1 MNRRHATL
9 VHLSDTHL
17 LGDGSL
23 LHGRIDTWARTVAA
37 LSAAAHFS
45 PDAVLVTGD
54 IADRGQQVHARA
66 ARLFEHVEQEL
77 GCPVITLPGNHDPA
91 GAIGGDFNRGRSA
104 SGPGPAD
111 TVHHVSGLRII
122 SLDSHGF
129 GTDEG
134 WLTDEQLLWV
144 AGLLATASARG
155 TVIAL
160 HHPPVPAP
168 LPALA
173 GRGLAAPEKLAAVL
187 AGSDVL
193 GILCGHYHLP
203 GMGSLGTIPVWVAP
217 AVSYNHNLFAPDD
230 TLQGLDTSWFSV
242 IKAGDGHF
250 FTTPVQVT
258 TPAAVFTRTTT
269 LPSREPVPV

>member
-1 MNRRHATL
+1 MSQRHAT
-9 VHLSDTHL
+9 VVQLSDTHL
-17 LGDGSL
+17 LGDGLL
-23 LHGRIDTWARTVAA
+23 LHGRIDTWTRTVAA

-45 PDAVLVTGD
+45 PDAVLITGD
-54 IADRGQQVHARA
+54 IADRGQSVHARA
-66 ARLFEHVEQEL
+66 AKLFEHAEREL
-77 GCPVITLPGNHDPA
+77 DCPVIVLPGNHDPA
-91 GAIGGDFNRGRSA
+91 GSVGEGFNRHRSA

-111 TVHHVSGLRII
+111 TVHQAGGLRII

-129 GTDEG
+129 GTEEG
-134 WLTDEQLLWV
+134 WLTDAQLSW
-144 AGLLATASARG
+144 LAEVLAVDAPGGS
-155 TVIAL
+155 VLAL

-173 GRGLAAPEKLAAVL
+173 HRGLVDPEMLGEVL

-203 GMGSLGTIPVWVAP
+203 MTASLGTIPVWVGP

-242 IKAGDGHF
+242 VQAGTGRF
-250 FTTPVQVT
+250 STTPVQVAM
-258 TPAAVFTRTTT
+258 PAAVFTRIIA
-269 LPSREPVPV
+269 LPAREAALI